1 MRATGLLRL
10 PLFSTVLRP
19 GAPLLLAGLA
29 GLLLGAGCGGKS
41 RPTAPP
47 PTTTAAEVAE
57 PVPARSPV
65 VSWDI
70 LEREPVAN
78 NAEVKH
84 ILISWKELSGNFSGQ
99 GDPRGAGRTREEAEK
114 EVRAVLALAR
124 DGGEFEELMGT
135 YSEDQGS
142 ARSGESYKVSPDA
155 GLVIEFKQLGL
166 RLNVGEVGVCQSDFG
181 YHIIKRFL

>member
-10 PLFSTVLRP
+10 PLFSAARGVF
-19 GAPLLLAGLA
+19 GAALLG
-29 GLLLGAGCGGKS
+29 GLLLGAGCGGKA

-47 PTTTAAEVAE
+47 PTPVAEAE
-57 PVPARSPV
+57 PVPARSTV

-114 EVRAVLALAR
+114 EVREVLNKAR
-124 DGGEFEELMGT
+124 TGGEFEELMGT

-142 ARSGESYKVSPDA
+142 ARTGESYKVSPDA